1 VKEFF
6 NFIYM
11 EKQSF
16 IFVYNPK
23 VACTNWKCILRYI
36 NGHKEDYLSAR
47 IAHNKELSGLI
58 L

>member
-1 VKEFF
+1 
-6 NFIYM
+6 M